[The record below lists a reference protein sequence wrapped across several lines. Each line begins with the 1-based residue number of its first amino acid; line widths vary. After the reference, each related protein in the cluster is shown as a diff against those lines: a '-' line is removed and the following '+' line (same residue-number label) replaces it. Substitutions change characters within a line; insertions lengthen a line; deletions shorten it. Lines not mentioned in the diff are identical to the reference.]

1 MASLSNSTDV
11 YADKLYLSL
20 GEVGIVDLAETVAAK
35 AEKAETYTISVID
48 MILDDTVD
56 DVEFSVLGSIVSS
69 KANSAD
75 VYTKA
80 EITASAQSTTLHEVT
95 TVHALLLIDRQ
106 RPNPMAP
113 TVKRKHWRAVNPTQK

>member
-11 YADKLYLSL
+11 YVDKLYIDF
-20 GEVGIVDLAETVAAK
+20 GEVGVVDLAETVAAK

-48 MILDDTVD
+48 MILDDKVD

-80 EITASAQSTTLHEVT
+80 EITASALSTTSALNNKADKSTTYTKSEVDAT
-95 TVHALLLIDRQ
+95 FANLV
-106 RPNPMAP
+106 NSAP
-113 TVKRKHWRAVNPTQK
+113 RR